1 MIAENKQDDFLKH
14 AIDIKFNCSTSDY
27 LAKFDDKSHWGIDR
41 EIAKASTKKG
51 KKSGKHPFALAD
63 ENKDAL
69 FLEYTKAIKGTAQ
82 IYWSRGLKDL
92 VGLNEISDEEA
103 AEMEGDDDLVI
114 VGMLPKV
121 YWSKVL
127 DKELRAKVLDL
138 AEQKNNIKS
147 IRAFILCSETK
158 QNE

>member
-1 MIAENKQDDFLKH
+1 M
-14 AIDIKFNCSTSDY
+14 
-27 LAKFDDKSHWGIDR
+27 
-41 EIAKASTKKG
+41 
-51 KKSGKHPFALAD
+51 
-63 ENKDAL
+63 
-69 FLEYTKAIKGTAQ
+69 
-82 IYWSRGLKDL
+82 

-138 AEQKNNIKS
+138 AEQKQYQKYKVVY
-147 IRAFILCSETK
+147 FV
-158 QNE
+158 